1 MKVCV
6 LGAGIAGITSA
17 YYLAQDGHDV
27 TVVDRRVGSALETSF
42 ANACLLTPSQSL
54 PWNSPGI
61 IWQSLKWLLEE
72 SGALVIRPRLD
83 PAMWMWLAR
92 FALNARHKPFMTH
105 ARRTLALASL
115 TQTEIARICAEHAIG
130 FDQTKHGILT
140 LVRSEAGRAGAEVT
154 RRWIAELDLRCR
166 FVAPDEAVAIEPA
179 LQPVASR
186 LNCALLTEGDGS
198 GDIHKF
204 CKALERILLGQGV
217 KFHFGQTI
225 RGLRVNNSRVAAVKL
240 ETGEIEADAF
250 VLALGPGS
258 REVAKGVGVKLR
270 IYPVQGCSV
279 TVSTAGWDGA
289 PKMPVRDAALKVAV
303 APLDRHIRVA
313 GMAILN
319 SGETELPQRYFD
331 RMRRALT
338 DMFPTLPAT
347 QSAEYWTGLR
357 PMTADGPPIIGP
369 TPCTNLW
376 LNTGHGPLGWT
387 MSCGSAKTVAALVNG
402 KPPPISL
409 EGLTYDRYFF

>member
-17 YYLAQDGHDV
+17 YYLAQAGHEV
-27 TVVDRRVGSALETSF
+27 TVIDRREGAALETSF

-61 IWQSLKWLLEE
+61 IWQSLKWLFEE

-92 FALNARHKPFMTH
+92 FAVNARHQPFMVH

-115 TQTEIARICAEHAIG
+115 TQTEIVKISTEHGIA
-130 FDQTKHGILT
+130 FDQTNRGILT
-140 LVRSEAGRAGAEVT
+140 LVRSEAGRAGAEIA
-154 RRWIAELDLRCR
+154 RRWIAELGLPCR
-166 FVAPDEAVAIEPA
+166 FVSPDEAVAIEPA
-179 LQPVASR
+179 LRPVAGH
-186 LNCALLTEGDGS
+186 LNCALLTEGDSS

-204 CKALERILLGQGV
+204 CKALERVLLGKGT
-217 KFHFGQTI
+217 KFKFGQTI
-225 RGLRVNNSRVAAVKL
+225 RGLRVNNRQVAAVKL
-240 ETGEIEADAF
+240 EKGEIEADAF

-258 REVAKGVGVKLR
+258 REIARDVGIRLR

-279 TVSTAGWDGA
+279 TVSTAGWEDA
-289 PKMPVRDAALKVAV
+289 PKIPVRDAALKVAV
-303 APLDRHIRVA
+303 APLDGHIRVA

-319 SGETELPQRYFD
+319 SGESELPQRYFD

-338 DMFPTLPAT
+338 DMFPTLPTT
-347 QSAEYWTGLR
+347 QPAKYWSGLR

-369 TPCTNLW
+369 TPYENLW

-387 MSCGSAKTVAALVNG
+387 MSCGSAKTVAALVDRE
-402 KPPPISL
+402 PPPVSL